1 MSISQIS
8 VFIESKPGMMKQA
21 LDVMAAAGANIRG
34 YCASDTGDFG
44 IVRFVVDNTEAGLK
58 ALVDN
63 GFAAKV
69 KPVVCVRLKDDP
81 GELSRAL
88 GVISQAGINLEYSYS
103 LVGTYICLQVEGDL
117 EAVEK
122 LLERESFEL
131 VNDNDFFE

>member
-8 VFIESKPGMMKQA
+8 VFIESKPGMLKEA
-21 LDVMAAAGANIRG
+21 LDVMAAAGTNIRG
-34 YCASDTGDFG
+34 YSASDTGDFG
-44 IVRFVVDNTEAGLK
+44 IVRFVVDNTEAGLA
-58 ALVDN
+58 ALAAA

-88 GVISQAGINLEYSYS
+88 GVIAQAGINLEYTYS
-103 LVGTYICLQVEGDL
+103 LVGTYICLQVKGDL

-131 VNDNDFFE
+131 VNDNDLFA

>member
-8 VFIESKPGMMKQA
+8 VFIESKPGMLKEA
-21 LDVMAAAGANIRG
+21 LDVMAAAGTNIRG
-34 YCASDTGDFG
+34 YSASDTGDFG
-44 IVRFVVDNTEAGLK
+44 IVRFVVDNTEAGLA
-58 ALVDN
+58 ALTEA

-88 GVISQAGINLEYSYS
+88 GVIAQAGINLEYTYS
-103 LVGTYICLQVEGDL
+103 LVGTYICLQVKGDL

-122 LLERESFEL
+122 LLERDSFEL
-131 VNDNDFFE
+131 VNDNDLFA

>member
-21 LDVMAAAGANIRG
+21 LDAMASAGVNIRG
-34 YCASDTGDFG
+34 YSASDTGDFG
-44 IVRFVVDNTEAGLK
+44 IVRFVVDNAETGLK
-58 ALVDN
+58 ALTDS

-69 KPVVCVRLKDDP
+69 KPVVCVHLKDDP

-88 GVISQAGINLEYSYS
+88 GVIAQAGINLEYSYS

-131 VNDNDFFE
+131 VNDNAFFE

>member
-8 VFIESKPGMMKQA
+8 VFIESKPGMLKEA

-34 YCASDTGDFG
+34 YSASDTGDFG
-44 IVRFVVDNTEAGLK
+44 IVRFVVDNTDAGLT
-58 ALVDN
+58 ALTDA

-69 KPVVCVRLKDDP
+69 KPVICVHLKDDP
-81 GELSRAL
+81 GQLSRAL
-88 GVISQAGINLEYSYS
+88 GVVARAGINLEYTYS
-103 LVGTYICLQVEGDL
+103 LVGTYICLQVKDDL